1 MDVEGGSR
9 RSNKEADYWAVSKS
23 VEWQRSSQR
32 VLQRQIIGS
41 FSTHCNMGD
50 VWAMGRS
57 SRAADVPRGN
67 LSTHRRQLMLLFN
80 VRNFFAGSDKLCR
93 RNGSKVVK
101 CPAVVFI
108 LKTKQSQALYESPKG
123 GVDPACLTF
132 LQEQR

>member
-23 VEWQRSSQR
+23 IEWQRSSQR
-32 VLQRQIIGS
+32 VLQRQIMRS

-50 VWAMGRS
+50 IWAMKSLEIVGRS

-67 LSTHRRQLMLLFN
+67 LSTHHGQLMLLFN
-80 VRNFFAGSDKLCR
+80 VRNFFAVSDKLCL

-108 LKTKQSQALYESPKG
+108 LKTHESQALYEP
-123 GVDPACLTF
+123 
-132 LQEQR
+132 RR